1 MARTDHG
8 SVWSSLAVFACFLCL
23 PSFLKRNSERRETVT
38 VFLKSKVPGFPIF
51 GVLGPTKSGS
61 RDAFSWMGS
70 GGQMGL
76 VLSTVVG
83 DISGS
88 YGVLRWIAQ
97 RGFHK
102 MNTIE

>member
-1 MARTDHG
+1 MEGDCDCISQVKTARSTRF
-8 SVWSSLAVFACFLCL
+8 WSAKPCKVRVKRCIFL
-23 PSFLKRNSERRETVT
+23 
-38 VFLKSKVPGFPIF
+38 G
-51 GVLGPTKSGS
+51 
-61 RDAFSWMGS
+61 GS

-97 RGFHK
+97 RGLHK